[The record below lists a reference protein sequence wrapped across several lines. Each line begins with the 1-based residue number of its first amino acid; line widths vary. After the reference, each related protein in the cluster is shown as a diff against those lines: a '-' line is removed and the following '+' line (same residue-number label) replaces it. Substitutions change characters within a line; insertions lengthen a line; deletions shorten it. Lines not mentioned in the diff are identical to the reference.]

1 MAGLARYSQPTG
13 EMLTEMMIATINV
26 WLGLGGDEGCLTVDV
41 PMHRLLC
48 RRDPQS
54 TRSGTL
60 NRVIKPKGAKA
71 MTFGCTDLFHLT
83 YHQRVNSIKLY
94 QYRQ

>member
-1 MAGLARYSQPTG
+1 MRHLERASVFGGWVSAMKSANGRNVDRNDDRD
-13 EMLTEMMIATINV
+13 IRV

-54 TRSGTL
+54 TEVG
-60 NRVIKPKGAKA
+60 P
-71 MTFGCTDLFHLT
+71 
-83 YHQRVNSIKLY
+83 
-94 QYRQ
+94 